1 MEEKR
6 REVDGLLEQRRKLE
20 TQLSGVENRKYE
32 LKRLQEQLSR
42 MDIQK
47 EVYLLSNYWARK
59 SKQNW

>member
-47 EVYLLSNYWARK
+47 EVCLFCNYTY
-59 SKQNW
+59 